1 MSQLE
6 QRQQISVFDGLI
18 IVDPPLC
25 GERNMAIDEAL
36 LQNAQPDW
44 PIVLR
49 IYRWERPTLSLGHFQ
64 RIEDRIE
71 HPLLSELPWV
81 RRKTGGGA
89 IVHDQE
95 LTYCV
100 LIPTRNDTPAKGH
113 SEPLY
118 RAIHSAFVETFRS
131 LGWNAE
137 LSESCTCS
145 TPERRNTE
153 PFMCFSRRSPVD
165 IIIGD
170 DKILGSAQRRSST
183 GMLQHGSILL
193 RRSQFTPG
201 LNGLLDTVKRSDSL
215 EKLRDEWIVDASKNT
230 VFDRL
235 TEDEMNH
242 WCELAIAT
250 LKAGMSKR
258 LDVSWKS
265 GRLSDLIQKEEPE
278 MSSPN
283 RS

>member
-1 MSQLE
+1 
-6 QRQQISVFDGLI
+6 
-18 IVDPPLC
+18 
-25 GERNMAIDEAL
+25 
-36 LQNAQPDW
+36 
-44 PIVLR
+44 
-49 IYRWERPTLSLGHFQ
+49 
-64 RIEDRIE
+64 
-71 HPLLSELPWV
+71 
-81 RRKTGGGA
+81 
-89 IVHDQE
+89 
-95 LTYCV
+95 
-100 LIPTRNDTPAKGH
+100 
-113 SEPLY
+113 
-118 RAIHSAFVETFRS
+118 
-131 LGWNAE
+131 
-137 LSESCTCS
+137 
-145 TPERRNTE
+145 
-153 PFMCFSRRSPVD
+153 
-165 IIIGD
+165 
-170 DKILGSAQRRSST
+170 
-183 GMLQHGSILL
+183 MLQHGSILL